1 MSVSTSAQTSTSLFA
16 SSTNHFIDGILIE
29 LHKSSDLQIRNQSL
43 TDHLVQSF
51 LSEVHAGG
59 GFLAIKK
66 LDRMAPLH
74 DLTQWR
80 WEKVG
85 RLLTESAH
93 SIEMVADSVGY
104 QPLAAFNPA
113 F

>member
-1 MSVSTSAQTSTSLFA
+1 
-16 SSTNHFIDGILIE
+16 
-29 LHKSSDLQIRNQSL
+29 
-43 TDHLVQSF
+43 
-51 LSEVHAGG
+51 
-59 GFLAIKK
+59 
-66 LDRMAPLH
+66 MAPLH

-93 SIEMVADSVGY
+93 SIEMIADSVGY
-104 QPLAAFNPA
+104 QPLAAFNRA